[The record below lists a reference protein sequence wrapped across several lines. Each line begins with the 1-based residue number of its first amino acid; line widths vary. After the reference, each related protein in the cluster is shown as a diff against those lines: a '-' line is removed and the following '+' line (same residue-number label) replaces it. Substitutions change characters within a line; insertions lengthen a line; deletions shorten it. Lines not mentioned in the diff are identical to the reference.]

1 VLVMLPV
8 LVDST
13 SESVDGAKDHVVVGL
28 QKSAVEEFPVDD
40 LMNEV
45 VGDGRILSSPNVV
58 DPV

>member
-1 VLVMLPV
+1 MLPA

-13 SESVDGAKDHVVVGL
+13 VGSVDDAGDRVAVEPPR
-28 QKSAVEEFPVDD
+28 SAVEVFPVDD

-45 VGDGRILSSPNVV
+45 VGDVRILSSPNVV